1 VSIGQIDEG
10 AMNKSVV
17 VVEDN
22 KELRKHLVEL
32 LDTAPDI
39 QCVGA
44 FATGEEALKAIPVLN
59 PDVVLMD
66 IKLPGMSGI
75 RCVAELKKTLPKLR
89 IIMVTIYEDS
99 ERIFKALK
107 AGAVGYLL
115 KSSHSK
121 QILEAVSDAYG
132 GGAPLSSHIASKVV
146 EHFHAIGVSNEETKN
161 LSAREEQ
168 VLDLLCSGYVYKEI
182 ADKLHIKVT
191 TVRYYVQNAC
201 LKLHVRTRIEAVVK
215 HQSQST

>member
-1 VSIGQIDEG
+1 
-10 AMNKSVV
+10 MNKSVV
-17 VVEDN
+17 IVEDN

-39 QCVGA
+39 QCIGA
-44 FATGEEALKAIPVLN
+44 FATGEEALRQIPMLN

-107 AGAVGYLL
+107 AGAMGYLL
-115 KSSHSK
+115 KSSRSQ
-121 QILEAVSDAYG
+121 QILEAVRDACG
-132 GGAPLSSHIASKVV
+132 GGAPLSSHIASKLV
-146 EHFHAIGVSNEETKN
+146 EHFHAIGPSTEETKN
-161 LSAREEQ
+161 LSVREEQ
-168 VLDLLCSGYVYKEI
+168 VLNLLCSGYVYKEI
-182 ADKLHIKVT
+182 ADKLEIKVT

-215 HQSQST
+215 HQAQST